1 MVAENLE
8 YSTFQATVTE
18 GTDDTDVPIAS
29 LGGLLKEGGI
39 QIKKRKRTDD
49 GKIIYDIL
57 MIHTDAGGPT
67 ALEYTKREITVTE
80 GTDVTDIVL
89 ATVAGVTQ
97 AVDIAEIRHVGN
109 KITYAI
115 FAVHLNA

>member
-8 YSTFQATVTE
+8 FSTFQATITE
-18 GTDDTDVPIAS
+18 GTDATDVPIATV
-29 LGGLLKEGGI
+29 GGALKEGGI

-57 MIHTDAGGPT
+57 VVHTDVGSN

-80 GTDVTDIVL
+80 GTDVTDQVL

-97 AVDIAEIRHVGN
+97 AVDIAEIRHVDD